1 MSSLVYVSNAVI
13 IAVCIKVIGY
23 FVAIYIDRWK
33 ISPFVGV
40 VKAVAICIDAC
51 WRDISCSGLCFYVVC
66 DAVVV
71 AVQIKVISNAVA
83 ICIRGG
89 LDWGNGEGFGYA
101 CADEAITI
109 GVKNRGCVVTQIGD

>member
-13 IAVCIKVIGY
+13 VAVCIKIICC
-23 FVAIYIDRWK
+23 AIAICIDRCQA
-33 ISPFVGV
+33 SPLIGV

-83 ICIRGG
+83 ISIRGG

-101 CADEAITI
+101 CAEV
-109 GVKNRGCVVTQIGD
+109 GVRCG

>member
-13 IAVCIKVIGY
+13 VAVCIKVIGY
-23 FVAIYIDRWK
+23 FVAIYIDRCK

-66 DAVVV
+66 AAVVV
-71 AVQIKVISNAVA
+71 VVSVQIKVIGNAVA
-83 ICIRGG
+83 ICINGG
-89 LDWGNGEGFGYA
+89 LDRGNGEGFSYA
-101 CADEAITI
+101 CAEV
-109 GVKNRGCVVTQIGD
+109 GVRCG

>member
-13 IAVCIKVIGY
+13 VAVCIKVIGY
-23 FVAIYIDRWK
+23 FVAICFDRCK
-33 ISPFVGV
+33 TSPFVGV

-71 AVQIKVISNAVA
+71 AVQIKVIGNAVA
-83 ICIRGG
+83 ICINGG
-89 LDWGNGEGFGYA
+89 LDRGNGEGFGYA
-101 CADEAITI
+101 CAEV
-109 GVKNRGCVVTQIGD
+109 GVRCG

>member
-13 IAVCIKVIGY
+13 VAVCIKVISY
-23 FVAIYIDRWK
+23 FVAICIDRCK
-33 ISPFVGV
+33 TSPFVGV
-40 VKAVAICIDAC
+40 VEAVAICIDAC

-101 CADEAITI
+101 CAEV
-109 GVKNRGCVVTQIGD
+109 GVRCG

>member
-13 IAVCIKVIGY
+13 VAVCIKIICC
-23 FVAIYIDRWK
+23 AIAICIDRFQA
-33 ISPFVGV
+33 SPLIGV

-71 AVQIKVISNAVA
+71 AVQIKVIGNAVA
-83 ICIRGG
+83 ICINGG
-89 LDWGNGEGFGYA
+89 LDRGNGEGFSYA
-101 CADEAITI
+101 CAEV
-109 GVKNRGCVVTQIGD
+109 GVRCG